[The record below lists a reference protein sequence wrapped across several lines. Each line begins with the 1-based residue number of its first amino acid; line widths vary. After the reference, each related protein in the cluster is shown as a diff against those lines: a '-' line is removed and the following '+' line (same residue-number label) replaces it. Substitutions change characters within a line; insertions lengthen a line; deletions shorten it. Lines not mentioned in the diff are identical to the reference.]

1 MKKALAL
8 LATATLATT
17 VALPA
22 KAGYGWD
29 ITHNTRFEFVPVKDR
44 ETKVVNHSISTG
56 LKFVWTRYD
65 GEKFMYPI
73 ILEHKGNTCARPP
86 TPPGSSHLTVC
97 VDESYYVISPKWERR
112 GYYTNVEL
120 MCDRPIYVNGKS
132 LDLKAACNYFL
143 RSTL

>member
-132 LDLKAACNYFL
+132 LHLKAACNYFL

>member
-1 MKKALAL
+1 MKKLIATI
-8 LATATLATT
+8 ATAALATT

-29 ITHNTRFEFVPVKDR
+29 VTHNTRFEFVPVRER

-120 MCDRPIYVNGKS
+120 MCDRPIYINGKS

>member
-65 GEKFMYPI
+65 GKKFNYPI
-73 ILEHKGNTCARPP
+73 VLEHKGNTCARPP

-120 MCDRPIYVNGKS
+120 KCDRPIYVNGKS
-132 LDLKAACNYFL
+132 LHLKAACNYFL